1 MSKIS
6 PKNQY
11 KTRGR
16 IFTLLVLGIVFLGLI
31 YSVSGPFAN
40 ASIGSWSLPKISF
53 PSFPKIDLP
62 SFGANLKGVERG
74 STNILILGSDYGV
87 STDTIIILNI
97 DYETKN
103 LSTLTLPRDL
113 QINTQDQIQKINS
126 LFQSNITSGLTTKDS
141 LSQTTQFI
149 SKLIDKPIDYY
160 AKINIGGFLKVIDS
174 LGGIEIEVEN
184 SFGDCN
190 FPTPNFDGYIRPCP
204 EFTKGRATMN
214 SNTALIF
221 ARSRKSYNN
230 PLEAIDF
237 ARSRRQSKVIEAVLT
252 KIKTNPL
259 IVPSILSNLA
269 DNLVTDI
276 DLTAIPSLIN
286 QYREFSS
293 KINNTSLDYESGIVC
308 PDPNSSDIIFCD
320 SVQSLKLLH
329 RLTFTKGSKD
339 IKSKLPSELQNLKIA
354 IISNGSNEALTL
366 VPTLKFQGFTSENIF
381 IDTSFQPIRLATES
395 SVETTKIYT
404 KNQGL
409 LKFFNSQK
417 SDNPSWKVF
426 EETQSKY
433 SLSEEYRGSDAVVV
447 VE

>member
-1 MSKIS
+1 MPKIS
-6 PKNQY
+6 HKNAY

-16 IFTLLVLGIVFLGLI
+16 IFTLLVLGIVLLGLI
-31 YSVSGPFAN
+31 YSVSSPFAN
-40 ASIGSWSLPKISF
+40 SSIGSWSLPKIGF

-62 SFGANLKGVERG
+62 NFGTKLKGFERS
-74 STNILILGSDYGV
+74 STNILILGSDYGI

-97 DYETKN
+97 DYSSKQ

-113 QINTQDQIQKINS
+113 QVTIDSQTQKINS
-126 LFQSNITSGLTTKDS
+126 LLQSNITSGLTTKDS
-141 LSQTTQFI
+141 LNQTTQFI
-149 SKLIDKPIDYY
+149 SKLIGKPIDYY

-174 LGGIEIEVEN
+174 LGGIEIDVEN

-204 EFTKGRATMN
+204 EFTKGKTIMN
-214 SNTALIF
+214 STTALIF

-259 IVPSILSNLA
+259 IVPSLLSNLS

-276 DLTAIPSLIN
+276 DLTVIPSLIN
-286 QYREFSS
+286 QYSEFSPT
-293 KINNTSLDYESGIVC
+293 INNTSLDYESGIVC

-320 SVQSLKLLH
+320 PVQSLKLLH
-329 RLTFTKGSKD
+329 RLTFTGDSKD
-339 IKSKLPSELQNLKIA
+339 TKSKLPIEFQNLKIA

-366 VPTLKFQGFTSENIF
+366 VSTLKSQGFTSQNIF
-381 IDTSFQPIRLATES
+381 IDTSFQSIKLATANS
-395 SVETTKIYT
+395 LETTKIYT
-404 KNQGL
+404 KNQEL

-417 SDNPSWKVF
+417 SENPTWKVF

-433 SLSEEYRGSDAVVV
+433 NLSQEYRDSDVVIV